1 MIPLPLL
8 AAALAIYFGARFLS
22 RLRQRNVVRLRN
34 GRRVTLLSSVAL
46 LDGSD
51 GALLA
56 LEYFSELADP
66 GPEDLRLEARSLL
79 QAVGARAEYA
89 ACRSALV
96 SVRRPGDA
104 PARRASQEV
113 TFTFLRGDSASD
125 WYPAD
130 GLSP

>member
-1 MIPLPLL
+1 
-8 AAALAIYFGARFLS
+8 
-22 RLRQRNVVRLRN
+22 
-34 GRRVTLLSSVAL
+34 VAL
-46 LDGSD
+46 LDSAD
-51 GALLA
+51 GNLLA
-56 LEYFSELADP
+56 LEYFSELPDP

-96 SVRRPGDA
+96 SVRRPGKPQA
-104 PARRASQEV
+104 ERISQEV
-113 TFTFLRGDSASD
+113 TFTFQRGDSKSD